1 MKKILILIAIIF
13 LNNCTGY
20 SPIFSSKQTNF
31 YISEII
37 INEDNKSIRQI
48 VKNLKPYTENNNK
61 KKIILE
67 LDLSITET
75 VSLRDAKG
83 NVATQEMKMILDAKG
98 TLPDGDTKKIQI
110 VEKFTFNNQSN
121 KFELNQYKKSIQSNL
136 IDKIYEKLILEL
148 RIL

>member
-1 MKKILILIAIIF
+1 M
-13 LNNCTGY
+13 
-20 SPIFSSKQTNF
+20 
-31 YISEII
+31 
-37 INEDNKSIRQI
+37 
-48 VKNLKPYTENNNK
+48 
-61 KKIILE
+61 E

-98 TLPDGDTKKIQI
+98 ILSNGNTKKIQI

-121 KFELNQYKKSIQSNL
+121 KFELNQYKKSIQSTL
-136 IDKIYEKLILEL
+136 VDKIYEKLILEL